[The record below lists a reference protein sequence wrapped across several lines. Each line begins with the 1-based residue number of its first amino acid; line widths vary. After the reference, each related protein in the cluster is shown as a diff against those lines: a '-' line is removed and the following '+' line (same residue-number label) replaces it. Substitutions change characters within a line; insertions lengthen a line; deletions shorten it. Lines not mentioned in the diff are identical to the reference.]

1 MKFRKM
7 KNVILSMCFLISL
20 SSFSQDWII
29 IDVLGQNKKELVYKV
44 DNGEEVKRKTA
55 KNPSI
60 VKLIKTYQDDGF
72 QLKSVTQGV
81 ELELNGNF
89 PINNNFNN
97 NFGVTNLNL
106 SNNNRVMLWFEKKE
120 D

>member
-1 MKFRKM
+1 M
-7 KNVILSMCFLISL
+7 KNVIFSICFLISL

-97 NFGVTNLNL
+97 NFGITNLNL

-120 D
+120 N